1 MSKIGIGVDIGGS
14 HIVCCAID
22 MASGQP
28 IAHTHAEEK
37 VNNKGSK
44 DEILETWA
52 KAINKTIEKIDIAS
66 LAGIGFA
73 MPGPFKYK
81 TGVAMFEGTD
91 KYEKLYNVDIKA
103 NLSPFLSVKDIEMR
117 FMNDASAFAVGTTWF
132 GEAKNTERSISITLG
147 TGFGSALIDR
157 DLPVVKRGDAP
168 EHGCFW
174 HLPYK
179 DAIADDYFS
188 TRWFVNS
195 YERLTGIKIKG
206 VKEVAMKAEE
216 GNQFNDLF
224 IEFGENMAD
233 FMITWLKKFKPEVLV
248 IGGNVSRAF
257 DLFYPSF
264 RDKLVE
270 NDIQLK
276 VEISK
281 LMEDAALI
289 GSARLFDESFWEKV
303 KDDLPEI

>member
-28 IAHTHAEEK
+28 IGDTHAEEK
-37 VNNKGSK
+37 VNNKGTR
-44 DEILETWA
+44 DEILKTWA
-52 KAINKTIEKIDIAS
+52 MAINKTIATIDVAA

-73 MPGPFKYK
+73 MPGPFRYK
-81 TGVAMFEGTD
+81 VGVAMFEGTD
-91 KYEKLYNVDIKA
+91 KYEELYNVDIKA
-103 NLSPFLSVKDIEMR
+103 HLSPFLSVQNIEMR
-117 FMNDASAFAVGTTWF
+117 FINDASAFAVGTAWF
-132 GEAKNTERSISITLG
+132 GEAKDSKRSISITLG
-147 TGFGSALIDR
+147 TGFGSALVDN
-157 DLPVVKRGDAP
+157 DLPVVVREDAP

-174 HLPYK
+174 PIPYK
-179 DAIADDYFS
+179 EGIADDYFS
-188 TRWFVNS
+188 TRWFVNA
-195 YERLTGIKIKG
+195 YEQLTGEKVKG
-206 VKEVAMKAEE
+206 VKEVAMKAEK
-216 GNQFNDLF
+216 GNQFDALF

-233 FMITWLKKFKPEVLV
+233 FMIPWLKKFKPEILV

-264 RDKLVE
+264 KEKLEE
-270 NDIQLK
+270 NGIELK

-289 GSARLFDESFWEKV
+289 GSARLLDESFWEKV
-303 KDDLPEI
+303 KEDLPEL